1 MSEGK
6 PPVKEKLKET
16 GEIGLSGIAPRTF
29 LHYIPRTSDEFFARE
44 ASLERESAKNLSLMR
59 DKNAPMEAQDN
70 LATSSTA
77 NAGTW
82 LNVSDELND
91 ATSNEDYGL
100 ELPTPFQRIL
110 AVKSLPLAWRI
121 TFGVAKDCFKS
132 GDQFPFTFGKHKAD
146 EFDATDWNGELL
158 NELRNTRILEMLPI
172 LHGNGRMDGEGLL
185 ILFEEGFDWDN
196 TLTEESRD
204 TTKPIVDCLT
214 LPMEYVNRGAS
225 YKQADWLPNGM
236 PKYWYVAPTAS
247 DPRGAP
253 SVRSKKFHHSRC
265 IHFKYESIDIGT
277 KGMSVIDRNWQA
289 IQIGYNID
297 LSVGEASFRWGFGH
311 PVFETELE
319 DINML
324 KKFMENIGNP
334 TRRTWHGLLKGVK
347 LSFVGAG
354 GQSLDIINNKEV
366 SVYDEVVIGT
376 GIARPILKGE
386 VAGVHTGSEVNERSY
401 WGVLLADQNCL
412 APVIWQVAA
421 ILSESNL
428 KKKIPDLS
436 YDLETGFLKMPA
448 EIVIKWAVH
457 YVETEKES
465 LEKLERKVNLLNTLV
480 HTIFTINEA
489 RVKYNDLFNIPDNK
503 KLKPLPPAIGD
514 QLLPIFDYAT
524 AYPEAEVPAGQAG
537 SPPGRTY
544 NPKLGGVGEKKPA
557 SSEGEGKKN
566 ILHPRTQAS
575 SQKNPGSPASPKA
588 QPKGPRP
595 QGQERPNDEMDENLE
610 EGEEIVDLLPL
621 DDQYDIQGCPKHNRY
636 NYKCSA
642 CVALVKN
649 YKIPMAVALVNHG
662 HSVTQVAEFLHM
674 KPNDINDAIDKE

>member
-6 PPVKEKLKET
+6 PPAEKSKESS
-16 GEIGLSGIAPRTF
+16 EIGISGSAPRVF
-29 LHYIPRTSDEFFARE
+29 LHYLPRTSDEFFARE
-44 ASLERESAKNLSLMR
+44 ALLEKQSAQNLKLMQGN
-59 DKNAPMEAQDN
+59 KAQDN

-82 LNVSDELND
+82 LNVNDELAD
-91 ATSNEDYGL
+91 ATANEDYGL
-100 ELPTPFQRIL
+100 QMPTTFQRIL
-110 AVKSLPLAWRI
+110 AVKALPLAWRI

-146 EFDATDWNGELL
+146 EFEPVEWQADLL
-158 NELRNTRILEMLPI
+158 KEMRDTRILEMLPI

-185 ILFEEGFDWDN
+185 LLFEENFDWEN
-196 TLTEESRD
+196 TKTEDPRD
-204 TTKPIVDCLT
+204 ATKPIVDCMT
-214 LPMEYVNRGAS
+214 IPMEYINRGAS
-225 YKQADWLPNGM
+225 YKKEDWLLNGK
-236 PKYWYVAPTAS
+236 PKFWYIAPTSS

-253 SVRSKKFHHSRC
+253 SVKSKKFHHSRC
-265 IHFKYESIDIGT
+265 VHFKYESIDIGT
-277 KGMSVIDRNWQA
+277 KGMSVLDRNWQA

-347 LSFVGAG
+347 LNFVGAA
-354 GQSLDIINNKEV
+354 GQALDIMNNKEV

-412 APVIWQVAA
+412 APVIWQIAA

-428 KKKIPDLS
+428 KKPVPDLE

-448 EIVIKWAVH
+448 DIVIKWAVH
-457 YVETEKES
+457 YVETEKEA
-465 LEKLERKVNLLNTLV
+465 LEKLERKVNILNTLV
-480 HTIFTINEA
+480 HTILTINES
-489 RVKYNDLFNIPDNK
+489 RLKYNDLFNLPENK
-503 KLKPLPPAIGD
+503 KLKPLPVNIGD

-524 AYPEAEVPAGQAG
+524 AFPESEAITTSGQGQVG
-537 SPPGRTY
+537 SPSGRTY
-544 NPKLGGVGEKKPA
+544 NPQLGKVGEKAPQ

-566 ILHPRTQAS
+566 VLHPRTQAS
-575 SQKNPGSPASPKA
+575 TLQNPGSPASPKA
-588 QPKGPRP
+588 QPKGPRA
-595 QGQERPNDEMDENLE
+595 QGQERPNDALE
-610 EGEEIVDLLPL
+610 EEEVDVSPL
-621 DDQYDIQGCPKHNRY
+621 EDQYDIQGCPSHNRY
-636 NYKCSA
+636 NYKCAA
-642 CVALVKN
+642 CIALYKN
-649 YKIPMAVALVNHG
+649 YKVPMALALVEHG
-662 HSVTQVAEFLHM
+662 HSVPQVAEFLHM
-674 KPNDINDAIDKE
+674 KPKDIRDAVDGENGRNT